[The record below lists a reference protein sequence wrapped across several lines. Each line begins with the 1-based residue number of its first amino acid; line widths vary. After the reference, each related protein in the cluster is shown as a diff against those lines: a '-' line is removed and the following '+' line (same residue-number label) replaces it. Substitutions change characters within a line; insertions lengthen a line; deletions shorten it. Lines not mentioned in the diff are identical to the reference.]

1 MSSLAFRG
9 REAKGAYTGFTDRPA
24 YANAR
29 EIASDLMAAYVDG
42 EVDRVEI
49 VYNRYVSPLTQEV
62 TRETL
67 LPLQQATILDGG
79 AADSLG
85 ERASDGERRP
95 STSTPRWSSTS
106 PIPTRSSS
114 A

>member
-1 MSSLAFRG
+1 MSRCSSRAPT
-9 REAKGAYTGFTDRPA
+9 KGAYTGFTDRPA

-29 EIASDLMAAYVDG
+29 DIASDLVAAYVDG

-67 LPLQQATILDGG
+67 LPLQQATILEGG
-79 AADSLG
+79 EGPAAAPPRTRSPTPTT
-85 ERASDGERRP
+85 A
-95 STSTPRWSSTS
+95 TSARWSSTS
-106 PIPTRSSS
+106 PTLRRSSS